1 MKRFY
6 TRSEIQTL
14 LSSNPLKA
22 PVSYLDREG
31 SPVDNY
37 ILYMRMTPRNALR
50 ADNGVHIRK
59 VNIQVVHLH
68 RKKLDSIEEF
78 MIANFGIEPS
88 VFNVKQEDTD
98 FWGTYYEFECF
109 TKGSW

>member
-14 LSSNPLKA
+14 LSTNPLNA
-22 PVSYLDREG
+22 PVSYMDREPTQDG
-31 SPVDNY
+31 NY
-37 ILYMRMTPRNALR
+37 ILYMRMTPRNSLR

-68 RKKLDSIEEF
+68 KKKLDSIEEF
-78 MIANFGIEPS
+78 MIENFGVEPS
-88 VFNVKQEDTD
+88 AFNVKQEDTD
-98 FWGTYYEFECF
+98 FLGTYYEFECY